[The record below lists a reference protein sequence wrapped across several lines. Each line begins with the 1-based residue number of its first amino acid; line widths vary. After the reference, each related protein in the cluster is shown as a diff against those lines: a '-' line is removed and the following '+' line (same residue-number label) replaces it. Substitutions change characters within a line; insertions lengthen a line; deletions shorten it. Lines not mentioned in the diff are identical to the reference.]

1 MHPKAPRTTTQ
12 TALAEYRVQW
22 SHWLTIPV
30 YIGCALAFL
39 SDVSFELFMLFGL
52 FYLPLIC
59 TAVFMRDPRAPWWL
73 AGFAS
78 ALIVIGFFVPVI
90 NPETTIAIVNRILS
104 IAALFIMAALVSHAR
119 SIQDQLA
126 EQTGRAEA
134 AERLK
139 TEVFTTL
146 STELRQP
153 LQGLAA
159 LAGVMTANCRPDQ
172 KAPLERVQEHS
183 QRLAT
188 TIDNLIDL
196 MQLEDHQL
204 ERRPVNI
211 ADVLR
216 QTVDSARPL
225 AESRQIRVVIE
236 DPGLSSQNA
245 QGDCWAIRRIV
256 ENLLTNALKFS
267 PPGSVVELGAE
278 MSGQG
283 TVITVRDTGTGIPEP
298 VLSRLTAP
306 ELGAEASLSRYV
318 SGLGAGLTLCR
329 GLARE
334 MGAVLSFDSE
344 AGSGTTVTLLLPA

>member
-1 MHPKAPRTTTQ
+1 MHPKPPRPTTQ
-12 TALAEYRVQW
+12 TALAEYRGRW

-30 YIGCALAFL
+30 YFGCALAFL
-39 SDVSFELFMLFGL
+39 TDVSFEVFMLFGL
-52 FYLPLIC
+52 FYLPLVC
-59 TAVFMRDPRAPWWL
+59 TAVFVRDPRAPWWL

-78 ALIVIGFFVPVI
+78 MLIVVGFFFPVI
-90 NPETTIAIVNRILS
+90 NPETTIAIINRSLS
-104 IAALFIMAALVSHAR
+104 IAALFITAALVRHAR

-204 ERRPVNI
+204 ERGPVDI
-211 ADVLR
+211 GHVLR
-216 QTVDSARPL
+216 QTVESARPL
-225 AESRQIRVVIE
+225 ADSRQILVVI
-236 DPGLSSQNA
+236 DDAGALGHST
-245 QGDCWAIRRIV
+245 QGDGWAIRRIV

-267 PPGSVVELGAE
+267 PPGSVVELAAE
-278 MSGQG
+278 MAGQS
-283 TVITVRDTGTGIPEP
+283 TVITIRDTGNGIPAT

-306 ELGAEASLSRYV
+306 ETGPESSLSRYV
-318 SGLGAGLTLCR
+318 GGLGAGLTLCR

>member
-1 MHPKAPRTTTQ
+1 MHAKPPRTTTQ
-12 TALAEYRVQW
+12 TALEAYRKQW
-22 SHWLTIPV
+22 SYRLKIPV
-30 YIGCALAFL
+30 YFGCTLAFL
-39 SDVSFELFMLFGL
+39 SDISFEVFMLFGL

-59 TAVFMRDPRAPWWL
+59 TAVFLRDPRAPWWL
-73 AGFAS
+73 AWFAS
-78 ALIVIGFFVPVI
+78 VLIVIGFFFPVV

-104 IAALFIMAALVSHAR
+104 IVALFITAALVSHAR

-159 LAGVMTANCRPDQ
+159 LAGVMTANCRLDQ

-204 ERRPVNI
+204 QRESVDI
-211 ADVLR
+211 GHVLR
-216 QTVDSARPL
+216 QTVDAARPL
-225 AESRQIRVVIE
+225 ADSRQILVVI
-236 DPGLSSQNA
+236 DDTGASGYSA
-245 QGDCWAIRRIV
+245 QGDGWAIRRIV

-283 TVITVRDTGTGIPEP
+283 TVITIRDMGNGIPAP

-306 ELGAEASLSRYV
+306 ETGPESSLSRYV
-318 SGLGAGLTLCR
+318 GGLGAGLTLCR

-344 AGSGTTVTLLLPA
+344 AGSGTTVTLLLPT

>member
-1 MHPKAPRTTTQ
+1 MHPKPPRATTQ
-12 TALAEYRVQW
+12 SALAEYRQRW
-22 SHWLTIPV
+22 TQWLTIPV

-39 SDVSFELFMLFGL
+39 SDVSFEVFMLFGL
-52 FYLPLIC
+52 FYLPLVC
-59 TAVFMRDPRAPWWL
+59 TAVFVRNPNAPWWL
-73 AGFAS
+73 AGLATV
-78 ALIVIGFFVPVI
+78 LITIGFFFPVI
-90 NPETTIAIVNRILS
+90 NPDTTIAIVNRVLS
-104 IAALFIMAALVSHAR
+104 IAALFITAALVRHAR
-119 SIQDQLA
+119 TIQDKLVA
-126 EQTGRAEA
+126 QTGRAEA

-172 KAPLERVQEHS
+172 KVPLERVQEHS

-204 ERRPVNI
+204 ERGPVDV
-211 ADVLR
+211 AHVLR

-225 AESRQIRVVIE
+225 AESRQILVVI
-236 DPGLSSQNA
+236 DDTGMPGHST
-245 QGDCWAIRRIV
+245 QGDGWAIRRIV

-278 MSGQG
+278 VSNQG
-283 TVITVRDTGTGIPEP
+283 TVITIRDTGNGIPAT
-298 VLSRLTAP
+298 VLNRLTAP
-306 ELGAEASLSRYV
+306 ETSPESSLSRYV
-318 SGLGAGLTLCR
+318 GGLGAGLTLCR

-344 AGSGTTVTLLLPA
+344 AGSGTTVTLLLPT